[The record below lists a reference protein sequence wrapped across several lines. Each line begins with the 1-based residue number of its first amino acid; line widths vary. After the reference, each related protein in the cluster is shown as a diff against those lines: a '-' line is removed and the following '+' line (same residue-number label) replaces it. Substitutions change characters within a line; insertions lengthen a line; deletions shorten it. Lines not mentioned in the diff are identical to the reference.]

1 MALPFEADPFRSL
14 YLPEP
19 ICSSRSTSLPVNSC
33 QAEEPEPLVCTAPP
47 TATRAAPPNAPPPSA
62 ASPPA
67 VQQLVK
73 NHPSTQQQAS
83 CTGERVALAAAA
95 AKTAVSLAK
104 VVLSAP
110 TEVGLAYTV
119 TGFVVDA
126 ATLGAATA
134 EYMNCEAARKRSP

>member
-1 MALPFEADPFRSL
+1 MALPFEADPFRSR

-19 ICSSRSTSLPVNSC
+19 ICSSLPINSC
-33 QAEEPEPLVCTAPP
+33 RAEDPEPLVCTAPP
-47 TATRAAPPNAPPPSA
+47 PTATSAPAPSP

-73 NHPSTQQQAS
+73 SHPSTQQQAS

-104 VVLSAP
+104 VLLSAP

-119 TGFVVDA
+119 TGFIVDA
-126 ATLGAATA
+126 GTLGAATA
-134 EYMNCEAARKRSP
+134 NYMNCEEARKAGGK